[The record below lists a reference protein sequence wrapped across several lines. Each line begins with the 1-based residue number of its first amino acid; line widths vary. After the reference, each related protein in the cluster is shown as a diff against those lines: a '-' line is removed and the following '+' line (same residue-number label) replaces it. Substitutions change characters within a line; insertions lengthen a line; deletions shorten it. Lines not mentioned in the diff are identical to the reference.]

1 MRVFTGFADE
11 IPSFL
16 TIAAAGRA
24 AFAGLFRL
32 LRSLFHA

>member
-16 TIAAAGRA
+16 TMASAGG
-24 AFAGLFRL
+24 AFAGRFRL
-32 LRSLFHA
+32 RRSLFHA